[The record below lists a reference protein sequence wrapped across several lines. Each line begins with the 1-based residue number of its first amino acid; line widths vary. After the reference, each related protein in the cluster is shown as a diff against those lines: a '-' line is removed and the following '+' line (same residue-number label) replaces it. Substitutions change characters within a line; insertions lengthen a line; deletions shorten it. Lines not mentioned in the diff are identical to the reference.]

1 MTVFCRRNES
11 ANQIDQ
17 KEVHQLNQ
25 NHTSNLEYALGF
37 LKGASE
43 ITKGHRNMKVG
54 VYKKGNA
61 FSSVTLK
68 KVEKNDRSMTERR

>member
-1 MTVFCRRNES
+1 MSVFCRTNES

-25 NHTSNLEYALGF
+25 NHTSNLKHTLGLLVGF
-37 LKGASE
+37 FFE
-43 ITKGHRNMKVG
+43 ITKGHRNVR
-54 VYKKGNA
+54 VYKNGNT

-68 KVEKNDRSMTERR
+68 KVEKN